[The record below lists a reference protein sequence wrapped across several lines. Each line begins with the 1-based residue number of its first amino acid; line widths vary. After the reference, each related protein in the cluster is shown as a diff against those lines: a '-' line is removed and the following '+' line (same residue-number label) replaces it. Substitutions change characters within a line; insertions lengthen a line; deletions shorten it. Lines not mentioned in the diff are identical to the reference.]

1 MKLSVAIADTNAAA
15 NAFVVWRGFE
25 ESIVKAK
32 EYGYHGV
39 ELALRKANEINVS
52 RLSKMLEQNNME
64 VSAISTGQVFASLNQ
79 YLTNP
84 DETQRLEAVKTIT
97 DLAILS
103 KDFGK
108 MVNIGRARGFYADD
122 VEPSVIE
129 DLFIDSLKRIVEVAA
144 KHDVVVVI
152 EPVNRYEIN
161 FINNVEQCAQLLD
174 RVDFYRKNIGIMP
187 DVFHMNIEDAH
198 IGESL
203 EKHADLIRY
212 IHLADSNRY
221 APGNGHLDFDEVFSS
236 LLKMKYNDW
245 VSVEILPQPTPDI
258 AALKAAEYLLP
269 RIAEHNRK
277 IKELID

>member
-1 MKLSVAIADTNAAA
+1 MKLSVAIADTNAEA

-32 EYGYHGV
+32 KCGYHGV
-39 ELALRKANEINVS
+39 ELALRKADEINAS
-52 RLSKMLEQNNME
+52 KLSKMLEQNDME

-84 DETQRLEAVKTIT
+84 NEVERFTAVKTIT
-97 DLAILS
+97 DLVILA
-103 KDFGK
+103 KDFGG
-108 MVNIGRARGFYADD
+108 MVNIGRARGFYTDGM
-122 VEPSVIE
+122 EPSVVE
-129 DLFIDSLKRIVEVAA
+129 DLFVDSLKRIVEVAA

-161 FINNVEQCAQLLD
+161 FINNVGQCAELLN
-174 RVDFYRKNIGIMP
+174 RVSIDRKNIGIMP
-187 DVFHMNIEDAH
+187 DVFHMNIEDAR

-203 EKHADLIRY
+203 ERHADLIRY

-221 APGNGHLDFDEVFSS
+221 SPGCGHLDFDEIFSS

-245 VSVEILPQPTPDI
+245 LSVEILPQPTPDI

-269 RIAEHNRK
+269 RIAEHNKK
-277 IKELID
+277 IKEL